1 MSNHARLAFI
11 DDHPI
16 LRQALVQAVSRE
28 PDMQVVGE
36 GESAAD
42 ALVIARDVQPD
53 LMLLDID
60 MPGDVIGTLTT
71 ILAASPSTRVAIL
84 TASDDEDIVMS
95 ALNHGA
101 CGYILKG
108 ISGRELVTILRS
120 ILSGNSYV
128 PPELA
133 AGLISSLTSAKSAS
147 SAIRSDLDRL
157 TAREHQILGLV
168 AKGLSN
174 KEIGLQLNLA
184 EKTIKYYMTIIMEK
198 LHVRSRVEAA
208 LLANQL
214 GPWRAK

>member
-1 MSNHARLAFI
+1 
-11 DDHPI
+11 
-16 LRQALVQAVSRE
+16 
-28 PDMQVVGE
+28 
-36 GESAAD
+36 
-42 ALVIARDVQPD
+42 
-53 LMLLDID
+53 
-60 MPGDVIGTLTT
+60 VIGTLTD
-71 ILAASPSTRVAIL
+71 ILAVSPNTRVAIL
-84 TASDDEDIVMS
+84 TASDDEESVVS

-133 AGLISSLTSAKSAS
+133 AGLISSLTSAKSIS
-147 SAIRSDLDRL
+147 SAPRSDLDSL

-174 KEIGLQLNLA
+174 KEIGFQLNLA

-208 LLANQL
+208 LLANQF
-214 GPWRAK
+214 GSGRAK